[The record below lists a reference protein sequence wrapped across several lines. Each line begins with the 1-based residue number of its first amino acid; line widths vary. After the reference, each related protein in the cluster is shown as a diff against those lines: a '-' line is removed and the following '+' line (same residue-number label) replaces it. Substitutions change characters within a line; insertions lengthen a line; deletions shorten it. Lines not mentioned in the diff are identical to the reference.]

1 MNTIVLNHG
10 VEPHKIKIMALV
22 LLVMG
27 GLINAGLF
35 LYHQNLANRTHLLE
49 AEIQQMT
56 QVATPSKFI
65 KVDAQ
70 TNSNSREES
79 NAVNAAIIQIS
90 LPWVP
95 LFKALEATSNDTV
108 KLLAV
113 EPNPKKGHLRISAVA
128 LDIDGMMVYV
138 GDLSQQKI
146 FKDVTLL
153 SQETIEVNG
162 KMAVQF
168 MVETG
173 WKI

>member
-10 VEPHKIKIMALV
+10 VQPHKIKITALV

-35 LYHQNLANRTHLLE
+35 LYHQNLANRTYLLE
-49 AEIQQMT
+49 AEIQQMAK
-56 QVATPSKFI
+56 VATPSTFI
-65 KVDAQ
+65 KIDAQ
-70 TNSNSREES
+70 NNSNSREES
-79 NAVNAAIIQIS
+79 NAVNSAIIQIS

-113 EPNPKKGHLRISAVA
+113 EPNPKKGRLRISAVA
-128 LDIDGMMVYV
+128 LDIDSMMAYV

-146 FKDVTLL
+146 FNNVTLL
-153 SQETIEVNG
+153 SQEAIEVNG
-162 KMAVQF
+162 KMAVRF
-168 MVETG
+168 MIETG
-173 WKI
+173 W

>member
-10 VEPHKIKIMALV
+10 VQPNKIKITALV

-35 LYHQNLANRTHLLE
+35 LYHQNLTNRTHLLE
-49 AEIQQMT
+49 AEMQQIT
-56 QVATPSKFI
+56 QVTTPSKFI
-65 KVDAQ
+65 KIDAQ
-70 TNSNSREES
+70 TNSNNRDES
-79 NAVNAAIIQIS
+79 NAVNAAIIQIR

-95 LFKALEATSNDTV
+95 LFKALEATNSETV

-128 LDIDGMMVYV
+128 LDINSMMAYV

-162 KMAVQF
+162 KMVVQF